1 MPRDA
6 NGRYTLPAGN
16 PVLANTVI
24 DPDWANTTL
33 HDIAQALTDSY
44 AVDGSVTPASMI
56 DAPLAFQKKL
66 GIDVILST
74 GLTRLA
80 ALEAKNNSEI
90 GTIFPHGRTSGA
102 PAHSLY
108 CDGAAVS
115 RTTYA
120 KLFAVIGTTFGP
132 GDGTT
137 TFNLPDMRNRS
148 VRGWDNGRGVDAG
161 RALGSFQAGTVLTHD
176 HTASTN
182 STGAHT
188 HTATTAA
195 GGVHSHSASTNSAG
209 AHTHAA
215 SGTTG
220 SNNVGHTHTFSGS
233 TSAAGGHSHTYAE
246 LTQSV
251 KDESSGTQYVG
262 IDITS
267 GSGVTSTSAG
277 AHTHTLGGT
286 TSGNNVAHS
295 HSWSDTTASGGVHTH
310 TITVTSG
317 GAHTHSASTAT
328 GGAHTHTLTVNSA
341 GGESRVRSLLAR
353 HYIKFE

>member
-6 NGRYTLPAGN
+6 NGRYTLPEGN
-16 PVLANTVI
+16 PVLANTTI

-33 HDIAQALTDSY
+33 HDIAQALTESY
-44 AVDGSVTPASMI
+44 AVDGSVPPEAMI
-56 DAPLAFQKKL
+56 DSPLAFQKKL
-66 GIDVILST
+66 GIDVILSS
-74 GLTRLA
+74 GLARLN

-102 PAHSLY
+102 PAHALY

-120 KLFAVIGTTFGP
+120 KLFAVIGTTFGA
-132 GDGTT
+132 GNGTT

-148 VRGWDNGRGVDAG
+148 ARGWDNGRGVDSG
-161 RALGSFQAGTVLTHD
+161 RALGSFQAGTVLSHD

-182 STGAHT
+182 TTGAHT
-188 HTATTAA
+188 HTAATSA

-209 AHTHAA
+209 AHTHTA
-215 SGTTG
+215 SGATG
-220 SNNVGHTHTFSGS
+220 SNRQGHTHTFSGS
-233 TSAAGGHSHTYAE
+233 TSTTANHTHAFDTTSSTSNGGTSAGAGGF
-246 LTQSV
+246 
-251 KDESSGTQYVG
+251 
-262 IDITS
+262 
-267 GSGVTSTSAG
+267 GSGGGETSTSTG

-286 TSGNNVAHS
+286 TSGNNVSHAHL
-295 HSWSDTTASGGVHTH
+295 WGANTAAGGVHTH
-310 TITVTSG
+310 TITVDSG
-317 GAHTHSASTAT
+317 GAHTHSASTVS